1 MQNIIGRDT
10 ELLDFMRD
18 HGFPVF
24 HLSNIFYRDFQ
35 YGVRD
40 FFRAREGV
48 DVGTR
53 KADEIAG
60 QVIADLEKRSIL
72 QPHSKNTWILN
83 HDRYLRPRSV
93 EKKAAAASD
102 STAS

>member
-10 ELLDFMRD
+10 ELLDFMRE

-40 FFRAREGV
+40 YFRAKEGV

-53 KADEIAG
+53 KADDIAR
-60 QVIADLEKRSIL
+60 QVIADLEQRSIL
-72 QPHSKNTWILN
+72 RPHSRNTWIL
-83 HDRYLRPRSV
+83 HHERYLRPRV
-93 EKKAAAASD
+93 VKEAAASKE
-102 STAS
+102 AAA